1 MQAHGTV
8 GRFMTVTPA
17 GTYSIGGGEVDT
29 QTASAGA
36 QEKDEDVGATLKV

>member
-1 MQAHGTV
+1 MQAYGIA
-8 GRFMTVTPA
+8 GCFMTVTSA

>member
-1 MQAHGTV
+1 MQAYGTI
-8 GRFMTVTPA
+8 GRLTAVASA

-29 QTASAGA
+29 QTAGAGA